1 MATRSVI
8 AKIEAKGIGGA
19 DDTILAI
26 YCHNDGYLSNNG
38 KILDQ
43 HYADEDKVDILLYKG
58 DLSSLDENIG
68 EKINFDDIELRH
80 KNKQCMFYA
89 RDRGEE
95 NREAVTLKNETELLK
110 HAFEVCDAEVVYMF
124 AFGSWYVYDNSNEIG
139 NCSYQFIEL
148 EEALYVPNYDYDC
161 NII

>member
-1 MATRSVI
+1 MATRSII
-8 AKIEAKGIGGA
+8 AKLDDKGVQ
-19 DDTILAI
+19 AI

-43 HYADEDKVDILLYKG
+43 HYTHEVHVNQLLAEGDI
-58 DLSSLDENIG
+58 SSLRDTIA
-68 EKINFDDIELRH
+68 DTT
-80 KNKQCMFYA
+80 FYA

-95 NREAVTLKNETELLK
+95 NKEATNLNNETKLLEF
-110 HAFEVCDAEVVYMF
+110 AFESCDAEVVYMY

-148 EEALYVPNYDYDC
+148 EEALYVR
-161 NII
+161 I

>member
-43 HYADEDKVDILLYKG
+43 HYRDEDKVNELLAEG
-58 DLSSLDENIG
+58 DVSSLRDTIA
-68 EKINFDDIELRH
+68 DTT
-80 KNKQCMFYA
+80 FYA

-95 NREAVTLKNETELLK
+95 NKEAVTLKNETELLK
-110 HAFEVCDAEVVYMF
+110 LAFDECDAEVVYMF
-124 AFGSWYVYDNSNEIG
+124 AYGTWYVYDNSNKIG
-139 NCSYQFIEL
+139 DSSYQFIEL
-148 EEALYVPNYDYDC
+148 DEALYTVS
-161 NII
+161 

>member
-43 HYADEDKVDILLYKG
+43 HYANKDDVNELLAGGDI
-58 DLSSLDENIG
+58 SSLKDTIENTI
-68 EKINFDDIELRH
+68 
-80 KNKQCMFYA
+80 FYA
-89 RDRGEE
+89 RDRGED
-95 NREAVTLKNETELLK
+95 NKEAITLKDETELLE
-110 HAFEVCDAEVVYMF
+110 HAFQQCDAEVVYMF
-124 AFGSWYVYDNSNEIG
+124 AYGSWYVYDNANTIG
-139 NCSYQFIEL
+139 NCSYHYIEL
-148 EEALYVPNYDYDC
+148 EEALY
-161 NII
+161 NIPV